1 VELNEHH
8 PATKGTTGV
17 SPAFSKLRALRVGV
31 VTLVATALMVT
42 LIPGTAQAAPSLD
55 QVRTQVRDLQAKAE
69 SATERYN
76 EARVSLNEIT
86 NNLRVLNDR
95 RARQK
100 KALADVVGQVNALAR
115 ATYASG
121 GVDTSL
127 QVLLADNPTQFL
139 AQASALDQVAQS
151 QGASLRRTQ
160 TARLRLAQTE
170 AAVAQKQAAAQKV
183 RNQMA
188 SNKRDA
194 DASLAAA
201 EKVLDGLES
210 AQRRRL
216 DAQAAAARRESQA
229 SAKREL
235 SKYSRQSSA
244 ASGRAALA
252 VRYALQQVGDRYIA
266 AQSGPSSFD
275 CSGLTLAAWRQGGVS
290 LPHYS
295 YSQYARSK
303 KIPLSQI
310 RPGDLLFYFG
320 GSVHHVSMYIGGG
333 KMVHAANPRD
343 GVVITPINDAWYR
356 RYFTGVGRVL

>member
-1 VELNEHH
+1 MRE
-8 PATKGTTGV
+8 
-17 SPAFSKLRALRVGV
+17 
-31 VTLVATALMVT
+31 
-42 LIPGTAQAAPSLD
+42 
-55 QVRTQVRDLQAKAE
+55 
-69 SATERYN
+69 
-76 EARVSLNEIT
+76 
-86 NNLRVLNDR
+86 
-95 RARQK
+95 
-100 KALADVVGQVNALAR
+100 
-115 ATYASG
+115 
-121 GVDTSL
+121 
-127 QVLLADNPTQFL
+127 
-139 AQASALDQVAQS
+139 
-151 QGASLRRTQ
+151 
-160 TARLRLAQTE
+160 
-170 AAVAQKQAAAQKV
+170 
-183 RNQMA
+183 
-188 SNKRDA
+188 RDA

-201 EKVLDGLES
+201 AKVLDGLES

-216 DAQAAAARRESQA
+216 NAQAAAARRESQA
-229 SAKREL
+229 NAKQEL

-244 ASGRAALA
+244 ASGRAGLA